1 MSINFLTEAIMP
13 NIQLLEKTLPAAPLR
28 IAALE
33 SSGV

>member
-1 MSINFLTEAIMP
+1 MP

-33 SSGV
+33 SCLPLAQKSTTTS